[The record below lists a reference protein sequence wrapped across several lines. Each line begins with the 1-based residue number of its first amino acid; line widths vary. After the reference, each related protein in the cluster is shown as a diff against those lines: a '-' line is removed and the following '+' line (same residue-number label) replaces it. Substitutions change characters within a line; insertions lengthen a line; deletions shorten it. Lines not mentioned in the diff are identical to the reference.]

1 MARIAR
7 VVVSGV
13 AHHITQRGNRREDV
27 FFSDAD
33 RTHYLEL
40 LRQYAVACGLEIL
53 GYCLM
58 TNHLH
63 LVAVPEYENSPARAL
78 KPLNRRYARYVNLSK
93 GWCGRLWQERFYSCP
108 MDAAHTLIA
117 VRYVEQNPVRARMVE
132 RAEGY
137 NWSSAAG
144 HTGRRVDPLL
154 SDRHGMLS
162 GIEDWSAWLEG
173 REPEEAIEQ
182 LRLRTRTGRP
192 LGDAGF
198 LEALESRL
206 GRQLKPKPRGRRR
219 KAPGKDE

>member
-1 MARIAR
+1 
-7 VVVSGV
+7 
-13 AHHITQRGNRREDV
+13 
-27 FFSDAD
+27 
-33 RTHYLEL
+33 
-40 LRQYAVACGLEIL
+40 
-53 GYCLM
+53 
-58 TNHLH
+58 
-63 LVAVPEYENSPARAL
+63 
-78 KPLNRRYARYVNLSK
+78 
-93 GWCGRLWQERFYSCP
+93 

-117 VRYVEQNPVRARMVE
+117 VRYVEQNPVRARMVK
-132 RAEGY
+132 RAEDY